1 MIKFFLVILFLFS
14 SFCSAEED
22 LIVETA
28 TAAISGGILGSI
40 IGGWPGALFSIPGQ
54 CYAIYDW
61 ESNTS
66 SLDVYQN
73 PSIDPDVYNKC
84 SKCK

>member
-1 MIKFFLVILFLFS
+1 MIKVFLALFIMLS
-14 SFCSAEED
+14 SACKSEED
-22 LIVETA
+22 LVLETA

-54 CYAIYDW
+54 CFAIYDW

-66 SLDVYQN
+66 SLDVYEN
-73 PSIDPDVYNKC
+73 PTIDPDIYNKR
-84 SKCK
+84 K